1 MKINANKEYIKIKR
15 RSKFSEIFMCMPLSV
30 WVVCLILLPLCYLL
44 FMSFMTKGPMGTIK
58 HVFSVDSYV
67 RMLEPEYFSVF
78 KKSLYIA
85 FISTVANIVLGYP
98 MAYFIA
104 SKVKM
109 SSTLMLMLMLPFWT
123 CALVTIYSF
132 VIMFSNAGLINSF
145 LMALGIIDKPIDMLY
160 NNFSVSV
167 GMVYELLPFAVMPM
181 YSSIQKMDKNFIEA
195 SKDLGAGPIKTFFKI
210 TLPLTKPG
218 IYAAIILTFIPCI
231 GYYMITDM
239 LGGGTTLLIGNVI
252 YNQFTSARDWP
263 FGAALSCIL
272 SAAIILMMF
281 IYTKLGGDL
290 DNLGA

>member
-1 MKINANKEYIKIKR
+1 MKIIANKEYLKIKR
-15 RSKFSEIFMCMPLSV
+15 RSKLSEIFMCMPLSV

-58 HVFSVDSYV
+58 YVFSVDSYV

-85 FISTVANIVLGYP
+85 FISTVVNIVLGYP
-98 MAYFIA
+98 MAYCIA

-132 VIMFSNAGLINSF
+132 VIMFSNAGLINNF

-181 YSSIQKMDKNFIEA
+181 YSSIEKMDKNFIEA

-252 YNQFTSARDWP
+252 YNQFTAARDWP